1 MTTNERLPATDLAT
15 KEEHWTAWEL
25 HAHKLLRAAM
35 RENKVSY
42 KQLSTL
48 LESLGINEMP
58 DVLNRKVS
66 RRKFSAAFYL
76 ACMEAINAKKAG
88 PAAVRPAL
96 KAIPKQAENDLLAGW
111 PPRNAT

>member
-1 MTTNERLPATDLAT
+1 MTNNQRLPATDLAS
-15 KEEHWTAWEL
+15 KDGDWSAWEL
-25 HAHKLLRAAM
+25 QAHKLLRAAM

-76 ACMEAINAKKAG
+76 ACMEAINAKKTAQ
-88 PAAVRPAL
+88 AAVKPAL

-111 PPRNAT
+111 PPRSAT